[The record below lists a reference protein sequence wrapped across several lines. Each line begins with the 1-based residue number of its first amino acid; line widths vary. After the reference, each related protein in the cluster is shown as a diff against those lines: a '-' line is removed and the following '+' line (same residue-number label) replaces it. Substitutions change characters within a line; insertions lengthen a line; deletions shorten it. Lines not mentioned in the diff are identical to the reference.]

1 MHQFIPVE
9 RPDFYSLMS
18 LNLSC
23 SHLGITLMK
32 RSRFLSPPSS
42 SIDLSASPR
51 VFEIGESSQTVVAR
65 HPTILTFMTH
75 LESHKEQI
83 DAISNHLDEFP
94 LERIEQIEYG
104 IEGLIDG
111 QMRHDDEVV
120 LTRVRI
126 SIMRGTHTTI
136 HRMAPKR
143 KSTSAAPAMTQAA
156 IWKLVADSVAAA
168 LEA

>member
-111 QMRHDDEVV
+111 QVIIQQDFDRLETK
-120 LTRVRI
+120 LQE
-126 SIMRGTHTTI
+126 
-136 HRMAPKR
+136 AC
-143 KSTSAAPAMTQAA
+143 TQ
-156 IWKLVADSVAAA
+156 IVGFQR
-168 LEA
+168 E